1 MMPDVIESIRLVR
14 DPSSFE
20 EGLSNLAAG
29 IGAVQAAENITDSQ
43 LDRLNKQLSRLQ
55 LVVSEKWGERK

>member
-1 MMPDVIESIRLVR
+1 MTVVIESIRLVR

-29 IGAVQAAENITDSQ
+29 IGAVQAAENVTDSQ
-43 LDRLNKQLSRLQ
+43 LDRLNRQLTRLQ
-55 LVVSEKWGERK
+55 MVVSLKFQERK